1 MSQSAFI
8 FDAFVATDKNISFL
22 SGGQQYIAD
31 VEKFDEMNPSNTNNG
46 KYNHWNIVNEDG
58 KLLHN
63 LFPVEDFRPR
73 SAVFKVKRGER
84 SNTQRDRIDT
94 RPPISG
100 CPQLNLCQQTN
111 MFFTLD
117 KLADTEG
124 IVSDTRAYAPSSYT
138 VKTDAH
144 PEGVILTQLLLDKS
158 GVHVHEE
165 ELRKYP
171 SVKFMYSG
179 YDTVHEALTNRFV
192 PTGDFRT
199 PDYIGIDADMTE
211 NVSRGWQY
219 LKNFNGSEHIAIFN
233 DIFNDQEVT
242 LYGDAVS
249 TKTYYDEQYSVPGKE
264 FALLDDGS
272 WADLDKSVTD
282 AALIPSLLNYT
293 VVTVNEKQNWKRAFP
308 DDEICHNIF
317 EFTMNKVKWV
327 DQDMGS
333 QAYVIDNQSTI
344 EKINQVPYEY
354 LTHGG
359 CEEYQIGARCTG
371 GTLKVRMSI
380 PYTNSMTLE
389 QFVAWIST
397 IGTIKLRN
405 YPSIPNV
412 DYRKKRFIT
421 LDGSVTWDELP
432 ATGAFQVVFNK
443 KCSDEFVR
451 TKQLVPMPK
460 KLSYIGATEKDFTQ
474 TVPFESISKLK
485 FKIKGTALGTSDAA
499 ISTKAEWISGG
510 EGEEYD
516 NARITLRV
524 RFWLG
529 SYNITTPEAC
539 QQFFAEHPLLIK
551 LPCDEDDA
559 KWTEDKSPDTEDNF
573 YPNHKHKY
581 EINAVRDYKQVDV
594 CGPLLYL
601 VYRHSIKTESEHYIP
616 VQLDNV
622 EFVPMTVYGNTK
634 SSWKDDLLIKSE
646 EDLESRMSDED
657 RNHTNIDVLSNY
669 ETVESINSINR
680 LGLGSNTI
688 KSNLFSVSISNLGLG
703 NNAGLS
709 ETDKYRI
716 RRWITEKVEDLSK
729 NIAPANTQ
737 LFRVFL
743 ND

>member
-8 FDAFVATDKNISFL
+8 FDSFVATDKNISFL

-63 LFPVEDFRPR
+63 LFPVEDFKPR

-100 CPQLNLCQQTN
+100 CPQVNLCQQTN

-117 KLADTEG
+117 RLADTRDIE
-124 IVSDTRAYAPSSYT
+124 SDTKSYVTSSYT
-138 VKTDAH
+138 VATDAH
-144 PEGVILTQLLLDKS
+144 PEGVVLTQLLLDES
-158 GVHVHEE
+158 QSFSHEE

-179 YDTVHEALTNRFV
+179 YDTVHEALTNRFA

-199 PDYIGIDADMTE
+199 PNHVGEDKKIG
-211 NVSRGWQY
+211 SGWQY
-219 LKNFNGSEHIAIFN
+219 IKNFNGSEHIAIFN

-264 FALLDDGS
+264 FAELADGS
-272 WADLDKSVTD
+272 WVDLDTTVTD

-317 EFTMNKVKWV
+317 EFTLNKVKWV

-333 QAYVIDNQSTI
+333 QSYVIDNQSTV

-354 LTHGG
+354 ITHGG
-359 CEEYQIGARCTG
+359 CEEYQLGARCTG

-389 QFVAWIST
+389 QFVAWLST

-421 LDGSVTWDELP
+421 LDGNVEWEKLDPS
-432 ATGAFQVVFNK
+432 GAFQAVIEH

-460 KLSYIGATEKDFTQ
+460 KLIYIGATEKDFTQ
-474 TVPFESISKLK
+474 TIPFESIAKLK

-499 ISTKAEWISGG
+499 ISTKVEWMEPEPGQ
-510 EGEEYD
+510 EVYD
-516 NARITLRV
+516 NAKVTLRV

-529 SYNITTPEAC
+529 SYNIVEKEECKA
-539 QQFFAEHPLLIK
+539 FFAEHPLLIK
-551 LPCDEDDA
+551 LPCDGDDDN
-559 KWTEDKSPDTEDNF
+559 WTEDQSPDTEDNF
-573 YPNHKHKY
+573 FPNHYHRY
-581 EINAVRDYKQVDV
+581 DIPGVRNYKQIDV

-601 VYRHSIKTESEHYIP
+601 VYSHSLSSTSEKYIP
-616 VQLDNV
+616 MQLSGNS
-622 EFVPMTVYGNTK
+622 FVPMRVL
-634 SSWKDDLLIKSE
+634 SSNMGTAEKIIGSDE
-646 EDLESRMSDED
+646 ELESLMADED
-657 RNHTNIDVLSNY
+657 RNHTDINVLANY